1 MARPR
6 LVNRANTGGFGGRT
20 VARGGLAGP
29 VTQARVNRAGNRFA
43 GPNAQ
48 SY

>member
-29 VTQARVNRAGNRFA
+29 VTQARANRAPASLGA
-43 GPNAQ
+43 NAQ